1 MSEKYPIA
9 NIGRLRMGND
19 GPGIRTLVVVNG
31 CPLRCKYCINPF
43 TWDGSRTPQMLTA
56 SELYDKIIIDR
67 PYILATNGGI
77 TFGGGEPL
85 LYPGLISEIRKICEP
100 EMTIYV
106 ETSLNVLWHNIE
118 EVTDIVDC
126 FYVDIKSLSEQAY
139 KDYAGGDLNQAL
151 NNLKMLIERRGA
163 DKVVVRVP
171 EIPGFVNKQK
181 QEEAK
186 NILKDMG
193 AKRINIFKYRKI

>member
-9 NIGRLRMGND
+9 SIGRLRMGND
-19 GPGIRTLVVVNG
+19 GPGIRTLVAVSG
-31 CPLRCKYCINPF
+31 CPLRCKYCINPY
-43 TWDGSRTPQMLTA
+43 TWDGSRIPQMMTA

-85 LYPGLISEIRKICEP
+85 LHSGLIGEIRNICEP

-106 ETSLNVLWHNIE
+106 ETSFNIPWQNIE
-118 EVTDIVDC
+118 SVVEIVDC
-126 FYVDIKSLSEQAY
+126 FYVDIKSVDYQVY
-139 KDYAGGDLNQAL
+139 KDYTGGDLKLAL
-151 NNLKMLIERRGA
+151 DNLKRMIESRGA

-171 EIPGFVNKQK
+171 EIPGCVDKKKQK
-181 QEEAK
+181 EAK
-186 NILKDMG
+186 AILEDVGVK
-193 AKRINIFKYRKI
+193 KFNIFKYHKT

>member
-9 NIGRLRMGND
+9 SIGRLRMGND
-19 GPGIRTLVVVNG
+19 GPGIRTLVAVSG
-31 CPLRCKYCINPF
+31 CPLRCKYCINPY
-43 TWDGSRTPQMLTA
+43 TWDGSRTPKMMTA

-85 LYPGLISEIRKICEP
+85 LYPGLIGEIRNICEP

-106 ETSLNVLWHNIE
+106 ETSFNIPWQNIE
-118 EVTDIVDC
+118 SVIEIIDC
-126 FYVDIKSLSEQAY
+126 FYVDIKSVDYQVY
-139 KDYAGGDLNQAL
+139 KDYTGGDLKLAL
-151 NNLKMLIERRGA
+151 DNLKRIIESRGA

-171 EIPGFVNKQK
+171 EIPGFVDKKKQK
-181 QEEAK
+181 EAK
-186 NILKDMG
+186 AILEDIGVK
-193 AKRINIFKYRKI
+193 KFNIFKYHKT